1 MVLFVSDSECHPA
14 ISETSNNT
22 VKEVRVP
29 RKTVIIGGG
38 AAGLGAA
45 TGAKTADPSADVAV
59 YTQAADSV
67 YGSAGTPADPAD
79 VEDFEKLLVA
89 DKQAYTDAGVSVT
102 FGAEVTAIDTAAK
115 TITVG
120 GASVAYDS
128 LVIAAG
134 SGTGDTV
141 PGSDLTGVFHVN
153 GGRSVSEW
161 NDVISGTKS
170 AVVVNAGG
178 VGLEIVTALAKR
190 GVETHLVE
198 ASGQVLPT
206 LLDPDFAAIVQDG
219 WTELGVHLH
228 LNTSVEEFVGEGAV
242 RAVRTS
248 EGEIVADLVVVA
260 TNRAADTAVAAAA
273 GITVGPGGG
282 IVVDDHMKTSA
293 ADVWAAGDVAEVAH
307 GGGATPL
314 LGLTTS
320 HAFAEGRAAGT
331 NAAGGDRVYKAVRIP
346 WSTQAGSSVVGG
358 TAFNE
363 TSAAAAGIA
372 YVKGE
377 AQGISRARYYPG
389 VNMVKVK
396 LLAETGTLRLIGAQ
410 LLGGGE
416 GIKER
421 ANFLAQAVKTGLTLT
436 DLSTMENVYSPAIG
450 ALNEPIVV
458 AATNGVAN
466 AQKG

>member
-1 MVLFVSDSECHPA
+1 M
-14 ISETSNNT
+14 
-22 VKEVRVP
+22 P

-45 TGAKTADPSADVAV
+45 GGAKLADPSAEVVV
-59 YTQAADSV
+59 YIRTADAV

-89 DKQAYTDAGVSVT
+89 DKQGYIDAGVTVNS
-102 FGAEVTAIDTAAK
+102 GADVTAIDTAAK
-115 TITVG
+115 TITVD
-120 GASVAYDS
+120 GATVSYDS

-153 GGRSVSEW
+153 GGRSVAEW
-161 NDVISGTKS
+161 NDVIARTKS

-198 ASGQVLPT
+198 AAGQVLPT

-219 WTELGVHLH
+219 WTEAGVHLH
-228 LNTSVEEFVGEGAV
+228 LNTSVEEFVGEGGAV

-248 EGEIVADLVVVA
+248 DGEIVADLVVVA
-260 TNRAADTAVAAAA
+260 TNRAADTSVAAAA

-293 ADVWAAGDVAEVAH
+293 AGVWAAGDVAEVAH

-346 WSTQAGSSVVGG
+346 WSTQAGVSVVGG

-363 TSAAAAGIA
+363 TSATAAGIA

-396 LLAETGTLRLIGAQ
+396 LLAEPGTLRLIGAQ

-421 ANFLAQAVKTGLTLT
+421 ANFLAQAVKSGLTLT
-436 DLSTMENVYSPAIG
+436 DLSTAENVYSPAIG
-450 ALNEPIVV
+450 ALNEPMVV

>member
-1 MVLFVSDSECHPA
+1 M
-14 ISETSNNT
+14 
-22 VKEVRVP
+22 P

-45 TGAKTADPSADVAV
+45 TGVKTADPSAEVVV
-59 YTQAADSV
+59 YTRAAESV
-67 YGSAGTPADPAD
+67 YGSAGIPADEAE

-89 DKQAYTDAGVSVT
+89 DKQAYLDAGVSVN
-102 FGAEVTAIDTAAK
+102 FGADVTAIDTAAR
-115 TITVG
+115 TVTVG
-120 GASVAYDS
+120 GAAVSYDN
-128 LVIAAG
+128 LVIA
-134 SGTGDTV
+134 SGTGANDAV
-141 PGSDLTGVFHVN
+141 PGAALNGVFHVS
-153 GGRSVSEW
+153 GGRSVAEW
-161 NDVISGTKS
+161 NEVISRTKN
-170 AVVVNAGG
+170 AVVINAGG

-198 ASGQVLPT
+198 AAGQILPS
-206 LLDPDFAAIVQDG
+206 LLDPDFATLVQDG
-219 WTELGVHLH
+219 WTEIGVHLH
-228 LNTSVEEFVGEGAV
+228 LSTSVSEIVGDGGSV

-248 EGEIVADLVVVA
+248 AGEFPADLVVIA
-260 TNRAADTAVAAAA
+260 TNRAADTSVAAAA

-293 ADVWAAGDVAEVAH
+293 AKVWAAGDVAEVAH
-307 GGGATPL
+307 GGGDTPL

-331 NAAGGDRVYKAVRIP
+331 NAAGGNRAYKAVRIP
-346 WSTQAGSSVVGG
+346 WSSAAGASIVGG
-358 TAFNE
+358 VAFTETA
-363 TSAAAAGIA
+363 AAAAGIA

-389 VNMVKVK
+389 VNIVKVK
-396 LLAETGTLRLIGAQ
+396 LLAEPGTLRLIGAQ

-450 ALNEPIVV
+450 ALNEPMVV